1 MIDHV
6 VDASNERASSEAEL
20 LELENKAAATADVDD
35 VTMLLRE
42 LRLVEQLR
50 RAAR

>member
-6 VDASNERASSEAEL
+6 ADAADERASSETEL
-20 LELENKAAATADVDD
+20 LELENKRAATVDVDD